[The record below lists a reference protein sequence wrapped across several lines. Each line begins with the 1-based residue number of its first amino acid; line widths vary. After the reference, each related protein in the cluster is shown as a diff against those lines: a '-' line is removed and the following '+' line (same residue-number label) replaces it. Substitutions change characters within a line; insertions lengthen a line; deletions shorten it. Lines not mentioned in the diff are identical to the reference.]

1 MEFDYFEYKFSADGA
16 GQARRIAGMLAEQG
30 YHSLQ
35 RDALDLLR
43 RYLPNVAGDGRIEE
57 RVTGARTVDVL
68 VPATDRTARILVC
81 ERPAADGGITVA
93 VVAVGRSPEEANR
106 GRTAAKMALDTKG
119 SRDSGLAGHLAGEN
133 GRARQPKF
141 RDEWARALGLT
152 QAGAHEP
159 AASGMPRPLAS
170 SQALFALQGAQA
182 LLGRPSLLR
191 SKIDKDTNGAR
202 AFDPLQLEGLSTE
215 GLIDRSFVLMCRE
228 SGQIV
233 GVGKDAAE
241 VQAAMQLSLRC
252 PHCRRPLSEEV
263 QDVLY
268 SLSAQGEEFI
278 KSTRWMRDAVESSL
292 RRRNCEAVVLSDAPN
307 ARVDGA
313 ACYKDAVL
321 LFRLRDSAPGD
332 DDLRT
337 LRQAEADFEKVAPG
351 VPVRNVIVTTQPAP
365 ETAAASSTG
374 GRAPYLFLNAS
385 QLEDSMDRLLDELK
399 RDAFT
404 RLTGTTLEFMHPD
417 PSTLLARPA

>member
-16 GQARRIAGMLAEQG
+16 GQARRIAAMLAEQG

-43 RYLPNVAGDGRIEE
+43 RYLPNAPVEGQTEEPVAA
-57 RVTGARTVDVL
+57 ARTVDVL

-81 ERPAADGGITVA
+81 ERPDAGGGMTVA
-93 VVAVGRSPEEANR
+93 VVAVGRTPEEANR
-106 GRTAAKMALDTKG
+106 GRTAAKLALDTKAT
-119 SRDSGLAGHLAGEN
+119 RESGLAGHLAADN
-133 GRARQPKF
+133 GRARQPRF
-141 RDEWARALGLT
+141 REEWARALGLV
-152 QAGAHEP
+152 QAKAPEP
-159 AASGMPRPLAS
+159 AGSSPRPLAS
-170 SQALFALQGAQA
+170 SQALFALQGAQT

-191 SKIDKDTNGAR
+191 SKLGTNGAR
-202 AFDPLQLEGLSTE
+202 ALDPSQLEGLSTE

-252 PHCRRPLSEEV
+252 PHCRRPLSEEA

-268 SLSAQGEEFI
+268 SLSPQGEDFI

-292 RRRNCEAVVLSDAPN
+292 RRRNCDAVVLSDAPDS
-307 ARVDGA
+307 RVDGA
-313 ACYKDAVL
+313 AYFKDAVL
-321 LFRLRDSAPGD
+321 LFRLREGAPGD
-332 DDLRT
+332 EDLVR
-337 LRQAEADFEKVAPG
+337 LQQAEVEFEKVAPG
-351 VPVRNVIVTTQPAP
+351 VPVRNVIVTAQPAP
-365 ETAAASSTG
+365 DGAAPSTG

-385 QLEDSMDRLLDELK
+385 QLEDSMDRLLEELK
-399 RDAFT
+399 RDAFI
-404 RLTGTTLEFMHPD
+404 RLTGTTFEFMRPD
-417 PSTLLARPA
+417 PSTLLSRPG